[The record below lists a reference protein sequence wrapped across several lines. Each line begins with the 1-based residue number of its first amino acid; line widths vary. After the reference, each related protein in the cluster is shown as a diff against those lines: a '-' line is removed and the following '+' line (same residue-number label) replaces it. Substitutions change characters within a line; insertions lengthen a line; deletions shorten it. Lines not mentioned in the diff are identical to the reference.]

1 MKRLRIAVV
10 GCGNVSG
17 GHIQGWLRQPER
29 AEVVALVDIVK
40 EVAEERQEQ
49 AKLSDADVYTDW
61 REVMLREDVD
71 VINICTQGHLHTELI
86 IAALEAG
93 KHVMTEKPAGW
104 NLEECRKLRWYA
116 QKYPQLKVG
125 VGYSLR
131 YYPLNIKVR
140 ELIQSEA
147 IGRIMYAEGSHNHPG
162 NCTHVF
168 DASHSPQLSDR
179 SGQYIIGSEMTGT
192 THVFDL
198 MRYILGEV
206 KEVFAFRE
214 RFGTFVLMRFRNGAA
229 GRATSATAS
238 NQGIATPHVLCIQGT
253 EGTIFTQNTYQ
264 KGDAWSVPGYHGYI
278 VRDKN
283 QELIEVSGKD
293 TGHGDSTR
301 TQNFLDA
308 VQKGTPLIAP
318 LEDAVGTSELLHA
331 IWDSHSLEIRVP
343 VHQLGKTG

>member
-17 GHIQGWLRQPER
+17 GHIQGWVRQPER
-29 AEVVALVDIVK
+29 AEVVALVDIAR
-40 EVAEERQEQ
+40 EAAEERQEKF
-49 AKLSDADVYTDW
+49 KLSDADIYTDW
-61 REVMLREDVD
+61 REVMRREDVD

-93 KHVMTEKPAGW
+93 KHVMTEKPTGW

-116 QKYPQLKVG
+116 REYSHLKVG

-147 IGRIMYAEGSHNHPG
+147 IGRIMYAEGAHNHPG
-162 NCTHVF
+162 NCEHIF
-168 DASHSPQLSDR
+168 EASHSPQLSDR
-179 SGQYIIGSEMTGT
+179 SGHYIVGSEMTGT
-192 THVFDL
+192 THAFDL
-198 MRYILGEV
+198 MRYMLGEV
-206 KEVFAFRE
+206 RDVFAFRE
-214 RFGTFVLMRFRNGAA
+214 RCGTFVLMRFQSGAIGKTTA
-229 GRATSATAS
+229 ATAS

-253 EGTIFTQNTYQ
+253 KGTIFTQNTYQ
-264 KGDAWSVPGYHGYI
+264 EGDAWSVPGYHGYI
-278 VRDKN
+278 VRDKR
-283 QELIEVSGKD
+283 QKLIEVSGSD

-318 LEDAVGTSELLHA
+318 LEDTVGTSELLHA
-331 IWDSHSLEIRVP
+331 IWESHNLEIRVP
-343 VHQLGKTG
+343 VHRLGKTG